1 MDGTYTA
8 LMAALLF
15 GHFLGDFSP
24 LLTSRMLAAK
34 ESGAAP
40 GWILGHA
47 GVHAVLVGMAVM
59 LVVAPPVLVL
69 GLAVLIELSTHFVID
84 VLRARVGVVRPEMQD
99 PANRRFWFILG
110 LDQLAHGLVLVG
122 IAWMVARG

>member
-1 MDGTYTA
+1 MTGTYAA
-8 LMAALLF
+8 LMVVLLF

-47 GVHAVLVGMAVM
+47 GVHAALVGLAVLV
-59 LVVAPPVLVL
+59 VVSPPVLVL
-69 GLAVLIELSTHFVID
+69 GLAILIELSSHFVID
-84 VLRARVGVVRPEMQD
+84 VLRARLGVARPGTRD
-99 PANRRFWFILG
+99 PANRSFWLVLG
-110 LDQLAHGLVLVG
+110 LDQLAHGLVLVA
-122 IAWMVARG
+122 IVWLVAGG